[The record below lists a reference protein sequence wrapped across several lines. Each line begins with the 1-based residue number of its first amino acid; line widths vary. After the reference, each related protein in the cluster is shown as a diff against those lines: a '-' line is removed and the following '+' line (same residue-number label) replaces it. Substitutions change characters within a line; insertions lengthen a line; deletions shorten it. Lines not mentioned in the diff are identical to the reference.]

1 MTVTVPPSGGG
12 KRISRKLSATHAATP
27 GSRASEGTGTDAGTD
42 TDAGT
47 GAGTDTDAGTDA
59 DADAVPRGALAE
71 AEEVEAAR
79 GVTAEVESFAG
90 GISGVRPAGRPAQA
104 RAKSAVTAVEADRA
118 RRRVVYVR
126 RTRG

>member
-1 MTVTVPPSGGG
+1 MSI
-12 KRISRKLSATHAATP
+12 RI
-27 GSRASEGTGTDAGTD
+27 GIAGI
-42 TDAGT
+42 AGRM
-47 GAGTDTDAGTDA
+47 G
-59 DADAVPRGALAE
+59 RLL

-104 RAKSAVTAVEADRA
+104 MAKSAVTAVEADRA
-118 RRRVVYVR
+118 RKRVVYVR